1 MTIGMV
7 TGLRSLVLV
16 LAVVSLA
23 GATLSVYNLQALGE
37 SNAELLDIPYSIANF
52 GFAP

>member
-1 MTIGMV
+1 MG
-7 TGLRSLVLV
+7 LV
-16 LAVVSLA
+16 LAVLSLA
-23 GATLSVYNLQALGE
+23 SATLSVYNLQALGE

>member
-1 MTIGMV
+1 MATGMV
-7 TGLRSLVLV
+7 TGLRSMVLV
-16 LAVVSLA
+16 LAMCSLA

-37 SNAELLDIPYSIANF
+37 SNEELLDIPYSIANF